1 MERLEP
7 GTERE
12 RQKQACKGPYL
23 YRWHYICDDGA
34 SFSAIAPSEAG
45 AFRVLNAER
54 PGMRARFTGATNAG
68 IWG

>member
-1 MERLEP
+1 MEYVKP
-7 GTERE
+7 DTERA
-12 RQKQACKGPYL
+12 RQREACKGPYL

-34 SFSAIAPSEAG
+34 DFSAIAPSEAG

-54 PGMRARFTGATNAG
+54 PGMLAKFTGCTNAH